1 MVLFTPLMRLNAP
14 LVSPMTCIASLNRY
28 AYGYAVLASV
38 EAPMFGDAAGKTRRA
53 IPDPPD
59 TAKLVA
65 CEACAPLR

>member
-38 EAPMFGDAAGKTRRA
+38 EAPMSGDSAAGKTRRA
-53 IPDPPD
+53 VPDPPD
-59 TAKLVA
+59 TAELV
-65 CEACAPLR
+65 ACAPLQ

>member
-38 EAPMFGDAAGKTRRA
+38 KAPMFGDAAGKTRRA
-53 IPDPPD
+53 IPD
-59 TAKLVA
+59 TAGS
-65 CEACAPLR
+65 LRGVRSTAMI